1 MRTPSG
7 ISRRALMAAGVT
19 ALAAGAAGCGSDI
32 RPAPPAVPDQEWRRF
47 AGTTINFISENTAP
61 TVAIAANLR
70 PFTELTGIEV
80 NIAITDLGSV
90 AQRVALDFASG
101 DCQYHVIY
109 ADPYQI
115 LAPYAKGFADLREF
129 IDQPGYPKVPG
140 GIGDFVPAQLDI
152 CGRFGRPDAVYALPY
167 DCPTM
172 IWHYRADIFAKY
184 HDAMA
189 NALGFDPTP
198 RGELSWDQYFRIAG
212 WLNDNVKEIPYGTGH
227 MAKQHDSLGCD
238 FLNVLVSYG
247 GDYFHDGDTV
257 GKIGKVAPGPSTL
270 DSNAAIAAAE
280 FYQKL
285 LKIAHPGSAA
295 WDWDGVTAALRGQ
308 QIVMCPNWH
317 ENAAGNE
324 AALPGKIAY
333 APLPRG
339 PKRSAHI
346 FGGTG
351 IGINGTAK
359 GAERGAAWLFANWA
373 TQPSIELANL
383 ASKVGGGTPTRTSV
397 YAMPEVV
404 AAEKRPSKLP
414 NMLSAQAVKVAWEEK
429 NIGRRP
435 KIPMWGECNTAQF
448 TELSKMV
455 GGQAADVTMRNIRDR
470 FDRIVSRGWSV

>member
-1 MRTPSG
+1 MYAG
-7 ISRRALMAAGVT
+7 LGAVAAGV
-19 ALAAGAAGCGSDI
+19 AGCASAPP
-32 RPAPPAVPDQEWRRF
+32 PARPAVPGQEWRRF

-70 PFTELTGIEV
+70 PFTELTGINV

-115 LAPYAKGFADLREF
+115 LAPYSKGFADLREF
-129 IDQPGYPKVPG
+129 VDQPGYPKMPG

-152 CGRFGRPDAVYALPY
+152 DSRFASPDAIYTLPY

-184 HDAMA
+184 HTAMA

-198 RGELSWDQYFRIAG
+198 RAELTWEQYFQIAH
-212 WLNDNVKEIPYGTGH
+212 WMNDNVKEIPYGTGQ

-238 FLNVLVSYG
+238 FLNILVSYG
-247 GDYFHDGDTV
+247 GDYFADGTTV
-257 GKIGKVAPGPSTL
+257 GKIGKVDPGPSTL
-270 DSNAAIAAAE
+270 DSDTAIAAAE

-285 LKIAHPGSAA
+285 VGIAHPGSAA
-295 WDWDGVTAALRGQ
+295 WDWDGVTAALRGG
-308 QIVMCPNWH
+308 QIVMCPDWH

-324 AALPGKIAY
+324 AALPGRIAY
-333 APLPRG
+333 APLLRG

-351 IGINGTAK
+351 IGVNGTARD
-359 GAERGAAWLFANWA
+359 AERGAAWLFALWA
-373 TQPSIELANL
+373 TLPSIELANL
-383 ASKVGGGTPTRTSV
+383 ASKVGGGTPTRESV
-397 YAMPEVV
+397 YQLPSVI
-404 AAEKRPSKLP
+404 AAERRPSKMP
-414 NMLSAQAVKVAWEEK
+414 NMLSASAVKVAWEEQ

-455 GGQAADVTMRNIRDR
+455 GGQAPDVTMRAIRRR
-470 FDRIVSRGWSV
+470 FDTIVARGWSV